1 MMTLIDK
8 IQQADSNKL
17 SDYSRIEYPT
27 AKVIEKIAD
36 DYAIEFA
43 EWMSDNCTEIQKTG
57 NHKGK
62 YFLLQKGDFFTS
74 KQLLKIFKKEKG
86 YE

>member
-1 MMTLIDK
+1 MTLIDK

-27 AKVIEKIAD
+27 AKVIEKITD
-36 DYAIEFA
+36 DYAIEFMNWCITNYHI
-43 EWMSDNCTEIQKTG
+43 EGLFIGILDDKM
-57 NHKGK
+57 
-62 YFLLQKGDFFTS
+62 
-74 KQLLKIFKKEKG
+74 LLKIFKKEKG

>member
-1 MMTLIDK
+1 MKLIDK

-36 DYAIEFA
+36 EYAVEFG
-43 EWMSDNCTEIQKTG
+43 EWLMCRAAGEEG
-57 NHKGK
+57 
-62 YFLLQKGDFFTS
+62 
-74 KQLLKIFKKEKG
+74 LKLKDGILDKFKKEKNL
-86 YE
+86 

>member
-1 MMTLIDK
+1 MTLIDK

-36 DYAIEFA
+36 DYAIEFFYWW
-43 EWMSDNCTEIQKTG
+43 EDNMDKNRIKE
-57 NHKGK
+57 
-62 YFLLQKGDFFTS
+62 LLE
-74 KQLLKIFKKEKG
+74 IFKKESG
-86 YE
+86 L